1 MTVTTPQNSSG
12 PLRAVEAPIKPRP
25 PVPRL
30 HRVAVNRLFQFSVI
44 VLVLGVWQAAATAG
58 QLGVV
63 PTPLVVAGAGLGLVL
78 DGSLWGP
85 LTETLASWV
94 ISLLLAVVIGVIVGF
109 PLGLSRL
116 AYRLSV
122 VTLDFLRTIPA
133 LVFVPL
139 VVLLYGA
146 GLQSTILLA
155 FFGAVWAMV
164 MQTIYGARDLDPVA
178 RDTFRSYGVR
188 RWDTVTRLLI
198 PTALPY
204 IATGIRLAAAI
215 CLLISI
221 SAQIVLP
228 AGGIGEQIVIN
239 QLGGAVPQMFAYIV
253 LCGALGMA
261 IDATFRWFERSILA
275 WHPSHRKVV
284 S

>member
-1 MTVTTPQNSSG
+1 MAATTRQNSSG
-12 PLRAVEAPIKPRP
+12 PLRAIEAPIKPLPR
-25 PVPRL
+25 VPRL
-30 HRVAVNRLFQFSVI
+30 RREAVNRLFQLGVV
-44 VLVLGVWQAAATAG
+44 VLVLGSWQAAAAAG
-58 QLGVV
+58 QLGAV
-63 PTPLVVAGAGLGLVL
+63 PTPLVVAGAGLGLLL
-78 DGSLWGP
+78 DGSLWAP
-85 LTETLASWV
+85 LAATLASWF

-116 AYRLSV
+116 TYRMSV

-178 RDTFRSYGVR
+178 RDTFRSFGVLR
-188 RWDTVTRLLI
+188 GDTLTRLLI

-228 AGGIGEQIVIN
+228 AGGIGEQIVVS

-253 LCGALGMA
+253 LCGILGMV
-261 IDATFRWFERSILA
+261 IDATFRWFERSMLA
-275 WHPSHRKVV
+275 WHPSHRKAV